1 MTNYSEIF
9 KNSLDKLKSEG
20 NYRIFADLEKLAG
33 NFPQALNYK
42 DNSVSEVT
50 VWCSND
56 YLGMSQNQDVL
67 DSMTNALKK
76 VGAGSGGTRNIS
88 GTNHYHVLLE
98 RELCYLHQKE
108 AALLFNSGYLANQAT
123 LSTLGKKIPNCV
135 FFSDEKNHA
144 SMIQGIKNSGAK
156 KVIFKHNNL
165 DDLEKNL
172 KKFPKSQ
179 PKIIAFESV
188 YSMDGDFSPIK
199 SICSLAQKYNALT
212 FLDEVHAVGIYG
224 ERGAGVAERD
234 KVMDQ
239 VDIIQG
245 TLAKA
250 FGVIGG
256 YITAKKETI
265 DFVRSFSSGF
275 IFTTSLPPCIAAGA
289 YASIRHLKF
298 SSSEREKLFKVV
310 SDLKNALKKNNI
322 PFIDNKSHI
331 IPVIIGDPM
340 LCKKASQ
347 MLLDDFQVYVQ
358 PINYPTV
365 PKGEE
370 RLRITASPQHT
381 SKMIKKLVTALC
393 SVYKDLEINKSMSA
407 TLEKETVTPSTPNI
421 APSDVPAP
429 VPAPYLR

>member
-1 MTNYSEIF
+1 MINYSEIF

-123 LSTLGKKIPNCV
+123 LSTLGKKIPNCI

-234 KVMDQ
+234 KVMDE

-393 SVYKDLEINKSMSA
+393 SVYKNLEINKSISV

-421 APSDVPAP
+421 APSDAPAP
-429 VPAPYLR
+429 LLAP

>member
-1 MTNYSEIF
+1 MINYSEIF

-76 VGAGSGGTRNIS
+76 VGAGSGGARNIS

-123 LSTLGKKIPNCV
+123 LSTLGKKIPNCI

-234 KVMDQ
+234 KVMDE

-393 SVYKDLEINKSMSA
+393 SVYKNLEINKSMSA
-407 TLEKETVTPSTPNI
+407 TLEKETVTPSAPNI
-421 APSDVPAP
+421 APSDAPAP
-429 VPAPYLR
+429 VPAP

>member
-1 MTNYSEIF
+1 MINYSEFF
-9 KNSLDKLKSEG
+9 KKSLNSLKLEG

-33 NFPQALNYK
+33 SFPQALNYK

-56 YLGMSQNQDVL
+56 YLGMSQNPSVL
-67 DSMTNALKK
+67 ANMTDALTK

-108 AALLFNSGYLANQAT
+108 SALLFNSGYLANQAS
-123 LSTLGKKIPNCV
+123 LSTLGKKLPDCI

-144 SMIQGIKNSGAK
+144 SMIQGMKNSNAK
-156 KVIFKHNNL
+156 KVIFKHNDL
-165 DDLEKNL
+165 SDLEINL
-172 KKFPKSQ
+172 KKYSKVKS
-179 PKIIAFESV
+179 KIIVFESV
-188 YSMDGDFSPIK
+188 YSMDGDFAPIEK
-199 SICSLAQKYNALT
+199 ICDLAKQYNALT

-224 ERGAGVAERD
+224 QRGAGVSERD
-234 KVMDQ
+234 GVMDRI
-239 VDIIQG
+239 DIIQG

-256 YITAKKETI
+256 YVTGKKDTI
-265 DFVRSFSSGF
+265 DFIRSFSSGF

-289 YASIRHLKF
+289 YTSIRHLKF

-310 SDLKNALKKNNI
+310 KELKFQLKKYNI
-322 PFIDNKSHI
+322 PFLKNDSHI
-331 IPVIIGDPM
+331 VPVMIGDPI

-347 MLLDDFQVYVQ
+347 LLLDDFQIYVQ

-365 PKGEE
+365 PKGKE
-370 RLRITASPQHT
+370 RLRITASPQH
-381 SKMIKKLVTALC
+381 SPKMIRKLVSALNTVFKC
-393 SVYKDLEINKSMSA
+393 LKINKA
-407 TLEKETVTPSTPNI
+407 
-421 APSDVPAP
+421 A
-429 VPAPYLR
+429 

>member
-1 MTNYSEIF
+1 MINYLEIF
-9 KNSLDKLKSEG
+9 KKSLEELKSEG
-20 NYRIFADLEKLAG
+20 NYRVFADLEKLAG

-56 YLGMSQNQDVL
+56 YLGMSQNKDVL
-67 DSMTNALKK
+67 ESMNNALKK

-165 DDLEKNL
+165 NDLEKNL

-188 YSMDGDFSPIK
+188 YSMDGDFSPIE
-199 SICSLAQKYNALT
+199 SICSLAKKYNALT

-256 YITAKKETI
+256 YITAKNETI

-310 SDLKNALKKNNI
+310 SDLKNSLKKNNI
-322 PFIDNKSHI
+322 PFIDHNSHI
-331 IPVIIGDPM
+331 IPVIIGDPI

-347 MLLDDFQVYVQ
+347 VLLDDFQVYVQ
-358 PINYPTV
+358 PINHPTV
-365 PKGEE
+365 PRGEE

-381 SKMIKKLVTALC
+381 PKMIKKLVTALC
-393 SVYKDLEINKSMSA
+393 SVYKNLEINKSIPV
-407 TLEKETVTPSTPNI
+407 TFNKETVALNAPNL
-421 APSDVPAP
+421 APSDVNAP
-429 VPAPYLR
+429 VPAP

>member
-1 MTNYSEIF
+1 MINYSEIF

-20 NYRIFADLEKLAG
+20 NYRVFADLEKLAG

-123 LSTLGKKIPNCV
+123 LSTLGKKIPNCI

-199 SICSLAQKYNALT
+199 AICSLAQKYNALT

-234 KVMDQ
+234 KVMDE

-393 SVYKDLEINKSMSA
+393 SVYKNLEINKSMSV

-421 APSDVPAP
+421 APSDAPAP
-429 VPAPYLR
+429 VPVP

>member
-1 MTNYSEIF
+1 MINYSEIF

-123 LSTLGKKIPNCV
+123 LSTLGKKIPNCI

-234 KVMDQ
+234 KVMDE

-381 SKMIKKLVTALC
+381 SRMIKKLVTALC
-393 SVYKDLEINKSMSA
+393 SVYKNLDINKSMSV

-421 APSDVPAP
+421 APSDAAPTAIPAP
-429 VPAPYLR
+429 

>member
-1 MTNYSEIF
+1 MINYSEIF

-123 LSTLGKKIPNCV
+123 LSTLGKKIPNCI

-234 KVMDQ
+234 KVMDE

-381 SKMIKKLVTALC
+381 SKMIKKLVAALC
-393 SVYKDLEINKSMSA
+393 SVYKNLEINKSMSVS
-407 TLEKETVTPSTPNI
+407 LEKETLTPSTPNV
-421 APSDVPAP
+421 APSDAPAP
-429 VPAPYLR
+429 VPAP

>member
-1 MTNYSEIF
+1 MINYSEIF

-199 SICSLAQKYNALT
+199 RICSLAQKYNALT

-234 KVMDQ
+234 KVMDE

-289 YASIRHLKF
+289 YSSIRHLKF

-393 SVYKDLEINKSMSA
+393 SVYKNLEINKSMSA
-407 TLEKETVTPSTPNI
+407 TIEKETVTPSTPNI

-429 VPAPYLR
+429 VPAP